1 MASKNIV
8 AKFTDEEKLSK
19 ALTRLNDKKVNILDV
34 YGPFATHDIL
44 KKVTRE
50 SRLPYMAILYGI
62 TAIILM
68 FAFLYYTTVIDYPIS
83 YGGKPIFSFPPMVVL
98 LFLIT
103 ILLTTILSTL
113 TFHGRSLIFPGK
125 PADIMDE
132 SVTDDAFFLV
142 LDQNYNP
149 EEIKVWLQEDG
160 ADEVT
165 EKEI

>member
-1 MASKNIV
+1 MASRNIV

-62 TAIILM
+62 TAITLM

-113 TFHGRSLIFPGK
+113 TFHARSLIFPGK
-125 PADIMDE
+125 PADIQDT

-142 LDQNYNP
+142 LDQNFNP
-149 EEIKVWLQEDG
+149 DEIKVWLKEDG
-160 ADEVT
+160 AEEVT